1 MADPRDIAEYLNA
14 MEEPAM
20 ALEVLTMHNRLEAF
34 SQGIDRDA
42 FEAMRKAFDDVLKQR
57 NALLSIV
64 VKIVT
69 ETMDYPPVK
78 PLSADSWLRRD
89 LVSEAQSAI
98 TAVRGYPVPTHPTY
112 RPAE

>member
-1 MADPRDIAEYLNA
+1 MPDPCDIAEYLNA

-20 ALEVLTMHNRLEAF
+20 ALEVLNMHNRLEAF

-57 NALLSIV
+57 NFLLSIV

-69 ETMDYPPVK
+69 ETMDHPPGK
-78 PLSADSWLRRD
+78 PTSANSWLPRD
-89 LVSEAQSAI
+89 MVAEAWAVI
-98 TAVRGYPVPTHPTY
+98 TEVRGHPVPTYKEPT
-112 RPAE
+112 P

>member
-1 MADPRDIAEYLNA
+1 MADPCDIAEYLNA

-20 ALEVLTMHNRLEAF
+20 ALEVLTMHNRLESF

-57 NALLSIV
+57 NALLGTV

-69 ETMDYPPVK
+69 ETMDYPPMK
-78 PLSADSWLRRD
+78 PASADSWIPRD
-89 LVSEAQSAI
+89 LVAEAQSAI
-98 TAVRGYPVPTHPTY
+98 TAVRGHPVPTHKEPT
-112 RPAE
+112 P

>member
-69 ETMDYPPVK
+69 ETMDCPPVK
-78 PLSADSWLRRD
+78 PTSADSWIPRE

-98 TAVRGYPVPTHPTY
+98 TEVRGYQVPTYKEPT
-112 RPAE
+112 P

>member
-1 MADPRDIAEYLNA
+1 MADPREIAEYLNA

-34 SQGIDRDA
+34 SLGVDRDA

-57 NALLSIV
+57 NALLESL

-69 ETMDYPPVK
+69 ETMDFPPVK
-78 PLSADSWLRRD
+78 PTSADSWIPRD
-89 LVSEAQSAI
+89 LVSEAQAAI
-98 TAVRGYPVPTHPTY
+98 TAVRGHPVPTYKEPT
-112 RPAE
+112 P